1 MRNLILIAVLFV
13 ISNVAS
19 AAIVH
24 EGTQGF
30 SYTSKNSLQKIDVH
44 VKKEG
49 AKGFNYGVYSIDGT
63 SFTSDP
69 LKEGWNTV
77 YVPADVTKLG
87 AWGYQGKSGQTVYSG
102 TNVQQASFDF
112 SKTEIG
118 TNQFVFANGSEVKA
132 VVTIGRPLPTPVV
145 TLLIAL
151 AFGASLVLYRSRK
164 QQAEA

>member
-24 EGTQGF
+24 EGTKGF
-30 SYTSKNSLQKIDVH
+30 SYTSKSSLQKIYVH
-44 VKKEG
+44 VEKVTG
-49 AKGFNYGVYSIDGT
+49 NGFNYGVYSIDGT
-63 SFTSDP
+63 SFESAP

-87 AWGYQGKSGQTVYSG
+87 AWGYQGNSGSTVYSG
-102 TNVQQASFDF
+102 TNVKQAAFDF

-118 TNQFVFANGSEVKA
+118 TNKFVFANKSEVKG

-151 AFGASLVLYRSRK
+151 ALGAGLVLYRSRK